1 MNGDDANGTH
11 SDDHADKADD
21 RNLSE
26 HEDDE
31 EDEEEEED
39 GSEHTPRRIQPV
51 IQPMM
56 DHQLA
61 QHYQTYG
68 VHPSLL
74 YPQQDDGHR
83 PTDEEIL
90 SQHPNFQEIKEQ
102 DRFLPIANINRIM
115 KKSLPANAKISKEA
129 KECVQECVSEY
140 ISFITNEASDQCV
153 HEKRKTINGEDL
165 LRAMQNLGFDD
176 YLEPL
181 RLYLQRYRECMKGDK
196 TKTGKRKT
204 PEE

>member
-1 MNGDDANGTH
+1 MNGKSNGRAANKDEDH
-11 SDDHADKADD
+11 SD
-21 RNLSE
+21 
-26 HEDDE
+26 HED
-31 EDEEEEED
+31 EDEEEEEEEEIRE
-39 GSEHTPRRIQPV
+39 SRPPPRRV
-51 IQPMM
+51 QPMLQPM
-56 DHQLA
+56 IDSQLA

-68 VHPSLL
+68 IPSSLL
-74 YPQQDDGHR
+74 YPPQTDEHQ

-176 YLEPL
+176 YLEHL
-181 RLYLQRYRECMKGDK
+181 RLYLQRYREFMKGDK
-196 TKTGKRKT
+196 TTKGGGKRKMQDD
-204 PEE
+204 